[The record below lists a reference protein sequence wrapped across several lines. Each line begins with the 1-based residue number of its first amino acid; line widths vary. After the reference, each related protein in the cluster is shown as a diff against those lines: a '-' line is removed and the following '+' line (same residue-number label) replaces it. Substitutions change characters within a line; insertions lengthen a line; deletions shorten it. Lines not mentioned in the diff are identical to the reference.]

1 MITFITLIVCWV
13 DKNVIILFFLLSS
26 GFLFAQNTE
35 QNISASFQDMTTGQ
49 ILSQLESISEVSFF
63 YKQDDFPNLKQTF
76 VWKNIPLQEALN
88 QILEGTDLVAL
99 PYKNRTWIIIK
110 QSYVDRNQL
119 ASYFNDL
126 QQSIEDSKQTKENW
140 VQVGDYSQKLLDKE
154 QILKGI
160 VVDKFTK
167 EPITGANILF
177 EGGAGTVTEV
187 DGSYEIKLKPGR
199 YQMKVAYIGY
209 TDHLVLLD
217 FQSSGDYS
225 IMLETGAIN
234 LDEVTITAVA
244 RDAAVKET
252 QSGVARI
259 NIKNLDK
266 LPSFL
271 GEKDIVRAV
280 LLNPG
285 VSTIG
290 EGATGF
296 NVRGGNVDQNL
307 IVQDEAMFFNASH
320 ALGFFSTFNADLIK
334 EATLS
339 KSTLTA
345 DQGGRTASV
354 LEVNLK
360 EGNKEKWR
368 VKAGVNPISATVTAD
383 GPLGKNGTLSS
394 GLRAS
399 YSDYIFKLFSDVN
412 IKTSSASFYDGTL
425 KYAFKKN
432 GHTLSTTLYRAHD
445 NFVYSNKFGFNYQ
458 TQAVSL
464 QWSKLIDVNTSNK
477 FSFVYSKYTSS
488 QEDLSP
494 AFESA
499 LKADISYY
507 KIHNKWSYSKSQHKI
522 DAGVQSI
529 FYTTSPGRLAPL
541 YGSSFVLP
549 SQLPNEKGIESAV
562 YLSYQRSMGKHLE
575 MIAGLRLNHF
585 MSLGPKLV
593 YTYTENILKPEN
605 ITGSESRRGILQQY
619 FVPEPRL
626 SLKYGLG
633 SKASIKLGYARTS
646 QYINQIFNTDTPT
659 PTSQWQLV
667 NNYIKPALSDNLS
680 LGVFANFDDNNYETS
695 IEVYKR
701 NIGRL
706 YDFRDFANLVV
717 NPHIETEL
725 LEGRG
730 RTQGLELSIKKN
742 NGSING
748 WLSYTYSS
756 TQQKVEGINNGSWY
770 SSSFDKPHNLSFIF
784 NYQPKQRYTLTA
796 NFTYSS
802 GRPSTAPLSNYL
814 TPDNVYVPVYSNRN
828 QIRIPDYHRLDLS
841 FNLARSHNLAAKV
854 ITSWTFTLYNVYGRK
869 NPFSVYYTRGANN
882 TPQANRLAVVG
893 TVFPAIRFNIEF
905 L

>member
-1 MITFITLIVCWV
+1 MVC
-13 DKNVIILFFLLSS
+13 
-26 GFLFAQNTE
+26 AQNTG
-35 QNISASFQDMTTGQ
+35 QRITASFQEATTAH
-49 ILSQLESISEVSFF
+49 ILDGMASLTGFAIF
-63 YKQDDFPNLKQTF
+63 YKEIDVPSLKRSF
-76 VWKNIPLQEALN
+76 VWNNTPLGEALD
-88 QILEGTDLVAL
+88 QVLEGTKLVAL
-99 PYKNRTWIIIK
+99 PYKEKTWVIIDK
-110 QSYVDRNQL
+110 SYIDRSQL
-119 ASYFNDL
+119 ATYYEEL
-126 QQSIEDSKQTKENW
+126 QQSIEESKQPRENW
-140 VQVGDYSQKLLDKE
+140 VQIGDLTKRSMDKDQVLRGVILDKTTRE
-154 QILKGI
+154 FIA
-160 VVDKFTK
+160 
-167 EPITGANILF
+167 GANIVF
-177 EGGAGTVTEV
+177 EDGSGTVTDL
-187 DGSYEIKLKPGR
+187 DGNYEIKLKPGR

-209 TDHLVLLD
+209 TDHTVLID
-217 FQSSGDYS
+217 FQSSGEYS
-225 IMLETGAIN
+225 VGLETGVVN

-244 RDAAVKET
+244 KDAAVKET

-285 VSTIG
+285 VSSIG

-307 IVQDEAMFFNASH
+307 IMQDEAVFFNASH

-368 VKAGVNPISATVTAD
+368 YRAGVNPISGTVTAD
-383 GPLGKNGTLSS
+383 GPMGKNGSLSA

-425 KYAFKKN
+425 KYAYKKR
-432 GHTLSTTLYRAHD
+432 GHTLAMTLYNSYDR
-445 NFVYSNKFGFNYQ
+445 FLYSNKFGFGYQ
-458 TQAVSL
+458 TFASTL
-464 QWSKLIDVNTSNK
+464 QWNKLIDANQSNK
-477 FSFVYSKYTSS
+477 FSLVYSSYTSN
-488 QEDLSP
+488 QQDLKP
-494 AFESA
+494 AFESELRSEIA
-499 LKADISYY
+499 YLKM
-507 KIHNKWSYSKSQHKI
+507 HNKWSYSKDQHKV

-529 FYTTSPGRLAPL
+529 FYTTLPGSLSPLNA
-541 YGSSFVLP
+541 SSFVLP
-549 SQLPNEKGIESAV
+549 KSLQKEKGLESALYV
-562 YLSYQRSMGKHLE
+562 SYQRNVGKRIEL
-575 MIAGLRLNHF
+575 IVGARLNHF
-585 MSLGPKLV
+585 VSLGPKLI
-593 YTYTENILKPEN
+593 YTYANNKLLTDS
-605 ITGSESRRGILQQY
+605 ITGTETRNGALQQY
-619 FVPEPRL
+619 LIPEPRF
-626 SLKYGLG
+626 
-633 SKASIKLGYARTS
+633 SIKLNLRSNASLKMGYARTS

-667 NNYIKPALSDNLS
+667 NNYIKPSISDNFS
-680 LGVFANFDDNNYETS
+680 LGLFANFDDNNYETS
-695 IEVYKR
+695 VEVYKR
-701 NIGRL
+701 SVGRL
-706 YDFRDFANLVV
+706 YDFRDFARLVV

-725 LEGRG
+725 LEGKG
-730 RTQGLELSIKKN
+730 RTQGLEISLKKN
-742 NGSING
+742 NGAVNG
-748 WLSYTYSS
+748 WFSYTYSA
-756 TQQKVEGINNGSWY
+756 TQQKVEGINNNAWY
-770 SSSFDKPHNLSFIF
+770 SSSFDKPHNLSFIV
-784 NYQPKQRYTLTA
+784 NYQPKQRYTFTA

>member
-1 MITFITLIVCWV
+1 M
-13 DKNVIILFFLLSS
+13 KR
-26 GFLFAQNTE
+26 
-35 QNISASFQDMTTGQ
+35 
-49 ILSQLESISEVSFF
+49 
-63 YKQDDFPNLKQTF
+63 TF
-76 VWKNIPLQEALN
+76 VWKSTPIQEALN
-88 QILEGTDLVAL
+88 QILEGTDLIAL
-99 PYKNRTWIIIK
+99 PYKNKTWILIK
-110 QSYVDRNQL
+110 KSFVDRSQL

-126 QQSIEDSKQTKENW
+126 QQSIEDSKQTQENW
-140 VQVGDYSQKLLDKE
+140 VQIGDFSQKVLNQE
-154 QILKGI
+154 QILKGL
-160 VVDKFTK
+160 VVDKLTK
-167 EPITGANILF
+167 EPITGANIVF
-177 EGGAGTVTEV
+177 EGGSGTVSEV
-187 DGSYEIKLKPGR
+187 DGTYEIKLKPGR

-217 FQSSGDYS
+217 FQSSGHYGVA
-225 IMLETGAIN
+225 LETGAVN

-244 RDAAVKET
+244 KDAAVKET

-307 IVQDEAMFFNASH
+307 IVQDEAVFFNASH

-432 GHTLSTTLYRAHD
+432 GHTLSTTLYSAHD
-445 NFVYSNKFGFNYQ
+445 NFIYSNKFGFNYQ

-464 QWSKLIDVNTSNK
+464 QWSKLIDANKSNK
-477 FSFVYSKYTSS
+477 LSLVYSKYASS
-488 QEDLSP
+488 QQDLSP

-499 LKADISYY
+499 LKADISYF
-507 KIHNKWSYSKSQHKI
+507 KIHDKWSYSKNQHKME
-522 DAGVQSI
+522 AGLQSV
-529 FYTTSPGRLAPL
+529 FYITSPGSLAPL
-541 YGSSFVLP
+541 DGSSFVLP
-549 SQLPNEKGIESAV
+549 NQLPNEKGIESAAYV
-562 YLSYQRSMGKHLE
+562 SYQRSIGEHLE
-575 MIAGLRLNHF
+575 MIAGFRLNHF

-593 YTYTENILKPEN
+593 YTYIDNKIKTENILG
-605 ITGSESRRGILQQY
+605 TESRNGILQHY
-619 FVPEPRL
+619 LVPEPRL
-626 SLKYGLG
+626 SLKYGIG
-633 SKASIKLGYARTS
+633 SKASVKLGYARTS

-667 NNYIKPALSDNLS
+667 NNYIKPAVSDNLS
-680 LGVFANFDDNNYETS
+680 LGFLQTLTTTILKLQLRYIKEILADCMTS
-695 IEVYKR
+695 GI
-701 NIGRL
+701 L
-706 YDFRDFANLVV
+706 
-717 NPHIETEL
+717 PTW
-725 LEGRG
+725 
-730 RTQGLELSIKKN
+730 LSIRILKLNCWKEEAGHKALRYPSKKQ
-742 NGSING
+742 
-748 WLSYTYSS
+748 W
-756 TQQKVEGINNGSWY
+756 
-770 SSSFDKPHNLSFIF
+770 PH
-784 NYQPKQRYTLTA
+784 QRLVKLYLFLNPA
-796 NFTYSS
+796 K
-802 GRPSTAPLSNYL
+802 GR
-814 TPDNVYVPVYSNRN
+814 RN
-828 QIRIPDYHRLDLS
+828 Q
-841 FNLARSHNLAAKV
+841 
-854 ITSWTFTLYNVYGRK
+854 
-869 NPFSVYYTRGANN
+869 
-882 TPQANRLAVVG
+882 
-893 TVFPAIRFNIEF
+893 
-905 L
+905 

>member
-1 MITFITLIVCWV
+1 MRCTLLISQ
-13 DKNVIILFFLLSS
+13 NVEPI
-26 GFLFAQNTE
+26 
-35 QNISASFQDMTTGQ
+35 ISASFQDMSTSQ
-49 ILSQLESISEVSFF
+49 ILEEMESVSGLSFY
-63 YKQDDFPNLKQTF
+63 YKQDDFSNLKRTF
-76 VWKNIPLQEALN
+76 VWKNVPIQEALN
-88 QILEGTDLVAL
+88 QILEGTDLIAL
-99 PYKNRTWIIIK
+99 PYKSKIWILLSK
-110 QSYVDRNQL
+110 SYVDRNQL

-126 QQSIEDSKQTKENW
+126 QQSLQDSKQTQGNW
-140 VQVGDYSQKLLDKE
+140 IKIGDFSQNVLDKV

-160 VVDKFTK
+160 VLDKLTK
-167 EPITGANILF
+167 EPITGANIIF
-177 EGGAGTVTEV
+177 EGGFGTVTEF
-187 DGSYEIKLKPGR
+187 DGSYEMKLKPGR

-209 TDHLVLLD
+209 NDHLVLLD
-217 FQSSGDYS
+217 FQSSGEYS
-225 IMLETGAIN
+225 FTMETGAVN

-244 RDAAVKET
+244 KDAAVKET

-259 NIKNLDK
+259 NIKSLDK
-266 LPSFL
+266 LPTFL

-307 IVQDEAMFFNASH
+307 IVQDEAIFFNASH

-334 EATLS
+334 DATLS
-339 KSTLTA
+339 KSTMTA
-345 DQGGRTASV
+345 DQGGRTAAV

-360 EGNKEKWR
+360 EGNREKWR
-368 VKAGVNPISATVTAD
+368 VKAGVNQISATVTVD
-383 GPLGKNGTLSS
+383 GPLGKNGTLST

-399 YSDYIFKLFSDVN
+399 YSDYIFKLFSDVD
-412 IKTSSASFYDGTL
+412 IKTSSASFYDGTI
-425 KYAFKKN
+425 KYAYKKK
-432 GHTLSTTLYRAHD
+432 GHILSMTLYNSND
-445 NFVYSNKFGFNYQ
+445 NFSYSNKYGFSYQ
-458 TQAVSL
+458 TTAATL
-464 QWSKLIDVNTSNK
+464 QWNKLINVNTSNK
-477 FSFVYSKYTSS
+477 FSLVYSRYASS
-488 QEDLSP
+488 QQDLKP

-499 LKADISYY
+499 LKSDISYI
-507 KIHNKWSYSKSQHKI
+507 KLHNKWSYSKNQNKI
-522 DAGVQSI
+522 DVGFQSI
-529 FYTTSPGRLAPL
+529 FYSTTPGKLAPL
-541 YGSSFVLP
+541 NGSSFVLP
-549 SQLPNEKGIESAV
+549 FELTSEKGVESAA
-562 YLSYQRSMGKHLE
+562 YLSYHRSIGKHIEL
-575 MIAGLRLNHF
+575 IAGLRLNHF
-585 MSLGPKLV
+585 MALGTKLV
-593 YTYTENILKPEN
+593 YTYIDNELKTENISG
-605 ITGSESRRGILQQY
+605 TESRNGILQHY
-619 FVPEPRL
+619 WVPEPRL
-626 SLKYGLG
+626 SLKYGVG
-633 SKASIKLGYARTS
+633 SNASIKLGYARTS

-667 NNYIKPALSDNLS
+667 NNYIKPALSHNLS
-680 LGVFANFDDNNYETS
+680 LGVFANFYDNNYETS

-701 NIGRL
+701 TIGRL
-706 YDFRDFANLVV
+706 YDFKDFAKLIV

-725 LEGRG
+725 LEGIG
-730 RTQGLELSIKKN
+730 RTQGVELSIKKN
-742 NGSING
+742 NGPVNG

-756 TQQKVEGINNGSWY
+756 TQQKVAGINSGLWY

-828 QIRIPDYHRLDLS
+828 QIRIPDYHRLDIS

-882 TPQANRLAVVG
+882 TPQANRLAVIG

>member
-1 MITFITLIVCWV
+1 MV
-13 DKNVIILFFLLSS
+13 KNVIILFFLLCRA
-26 GFLFAQNTE
+26 LLLAQSTNQT
-35 QNISASFQDMTTGQ
+35 ISASFQEMTTIQ
-49 ILSQLESISEVSFF
+49 ILSEMEAVCGASLF
-63 YKQDDFPNLKQTF
+63 YKQDDFSNLKRTF
-76 VWKNIPLQEALN
+76 VWKSTPIQEALN
-88 QILEGTDLVAL
+88 QILEGTDLIAL
-99 PYKNRTWIIIK
+99 PYKNKTWILIK
-110 QSYVDRNQL
+110 KSFVDRSQL

-126 QQSIEDSKQTKENW
+126 QQSIEDSKQTQENW
-140 VQVGDYSQKLLDKE
+140 VQIGDFSQKVLNQE
-154 QILKGI
+154 QILKGL
-160 VVDKFTK
+160 VVDKLTK
-167 EPITGANILF
+167 EPITGANIVF
-177 EGGAGTVTEV
+177 EGGSGTVSEV
-187 DGSYEIKLKPGR
+187 DGTYEIKLKPGR

-217 FQSSGDYS
+217 FQSSGHYGVA
-225 IMLETGAIN
+225 LETGAVN

-244 RDAAVKET
+244 KDAAVKET

-307 IVQDEAMFFNASH
+307 IVQDEAVFFNASH

-432 GHTLSTTLYRAHD
+432 GHTLSTTLYSAHD
-445 NFVYSNKFGFNYQ
+445 NFIYSNKFGFNYQ

-464 QWSKLIDVNTSNK
+464 QWSKLIDANKSNK
-477 FSFVYSKYTSS
+477 LSLVYSKYASS
-488 QEDLSP
+488 QQDLSP

-499 LKADISYY
+499 LKADISYF
-507 KIHNKWSYSKSQHKI
+507 KIHDKWSYSKNQHKME
-522 DAGVQSI
+522 AGLQSV
-529 FYTTSPGRLAPL
+529 FYITSPGSLAPL
-541 YGSSFVLP
+541 DGSSFVLP
-549 SQLPNEKGIESAV
+549 NQLPNEKGIESAAYV
-562 YLSYQRSMGKHLE
+562 SYQRSIGEHLE
-575 MIAGLRLNHF
+575 IIAGFRLNHF

-593 YTYTENILKPEN
+593 YTYIDNKIKTENILG
-605 ITGSESRRGILQQY
+605 TESRNGILQHY
-619 FVPEPRL
+619 LVPEPRL
-626 SLKYGLG
+626 SLKYGIG
-633 SKASIKLGYARTS
+633 SKASVKLGYARTS

-667 NNYIKPALSDNLS
+667 NNYIKPAVSDNLS
-680 LGVFANFDDNNYETS
+680 LGVFANFDDNNFETS

-730 RTQGLELSIKKN
+730 RTQGLEISIKKN
-742 NGSING
+742 NGPING

-784 NYQPKQRYTLTA
+784 NYNPKQRYTLTA